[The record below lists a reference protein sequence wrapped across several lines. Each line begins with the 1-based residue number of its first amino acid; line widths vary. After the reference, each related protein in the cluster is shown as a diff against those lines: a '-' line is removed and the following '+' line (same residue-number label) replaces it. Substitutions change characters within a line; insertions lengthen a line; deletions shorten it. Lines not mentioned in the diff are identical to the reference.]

1 MLAAVFRKYGPVST
15 NLKLEEVPKPEP
27 KAGQVLVQ
35 VYAAAL
41 NDYEFGL
48 VEGSPFIVRFF
59 LGLFSPKLNIPGCD
73 MAGKVV
79 DVGDDV
85 TRWQIGDEVYG
96 DLSGDR
102 FGALAE
108 YVCCRADALV
118 AKPEQLDFL
127 QAAAMPQ
134 AAVLAM
140 QGLAAGGQL
149 KQGQDVLIN
158 GAGGGVGF
166 YAAQLALAKGVT
178 LTGVD
183 TSEKAEHMS
192 ALGYSETVDYRKER
206 FFERGKRYD
215 LIVDT
220 KTFHSPFAY
229 CRALKPGG
237 VYATVGGSMLW
248 LVIGQLLAL
257 PLRWIT
263 GKRIKIIALRPNE
276 GLERCNEL
284 VAAGKFESEAHH
296 VLPFAEYLRGL
307 QLLESGQHRGK
318 IVLRMPVLDD
328 APSMP
333 VSSG

>member
-1 MLAAVFRKYGPVST
+1 MLAAVFKSYGPIT
-15 NLKLEEVPKPEP
+15 NLKLEEVPMPEP
-27 KAGQVLVQ
+27 EADQVLVQ

-48 VEGSPFIVRFF
+48 VLGAPFIMRFF
-59 LGLFSPKLNIPGCD
+59 LGLLRPKLNIPGCD
-73 MAGKVV
+73 MAGKIIA
-79 DVGDDV
+79 VGDEV
-85 TRWQIGDEVYG
+85 TRWKIGDEVYG

-108 YVCCRADALV
+108 YVCCRADKVV
-118 AKPEQLDFL
+118 AKPEQIDFP

-134 AAVLAM
+134 ATVLAM
-140 QGLAAGGQL
+140 QGLAAGGEL
-149 KQGQDVLIN
+149 KPGQEVLIN

-166 YAAQLALAKGVT
+166 YAAQLALAKGVS

-183 TSEKAEHMS
+183 SAEKAEHMR
-192 ALGYSETVDYRKER
+192 ALGYRETVDYRKER

-215 LIVDT
+215 LIIDT

-237 VYATVGGSMLW
+237 VYATVGGSMFW
-248 LVIGQLLAL
+248 LMLGQLLAL

-263 GKRIKIIALRPNE
+263 GKHIKMIVLQPNA
-276 GLERCNEL
+276 GLEHCNEL
-284 VAAGKFESEAHH
+284 IAAGKFKSEAHH
-296 VLPFAEYLRGL
+296 MLPFAEYLSGL
-307 QLLESGQHRGK
+307 QLLESGRHKGK
-318 IVLRMPVLDD
+318 IVLCMPVLED
-328 APSMP
+328 ATSLP

>member
-1 MLAAVFRKYGPVST
+1 MLAAVFRKYGPVAT
-15 NLKLEEVPKPEP
+15 NLKLEEVPRPEP
-27 KAGQVLVQ
+27 EADQVLVQ
-35 VYAAAL
+35 IYAAAL

-48 VEGSPFIVRFF
+48 VQGAPFIMRFF
-59 LGLFSPKLNIPGCD
+59 LGLLRPKLNIPGCD
-73 MAGKVV
+73 MAGKVIA
-79 DVGDDV
+79 VGDAV

-108 YVCCRADALV
+108 YVCCSADNLV
-118 AKPEQLDFL
+118 AKPVQLGYP
-127 QAAAMPQ
+127 QAAAIPQ

-140 QGLAAGGQL
+140 QGLAAGGGL
-149 KQGQDVLIN
+149 EQGQDVLIN
-158 GAGGGVGF
+158 GAGGGVG
-166 YAAQLALAKGVT
+166 YYGAQFALAKGVA

-183 TSEKAEHMS
+183 SAEKAEHMR

-206 FFERGKRYD
+206 FFARGKRYD

-237 VYATVGGSMLW
+237 VYATVGGSLFW
-248 LVIGQLLAL
+248 LMAGQLLAL

-263 GKRIKIIALRPNE
+263 GKHIKVIVLQPNA
-276 GLERCNEL
+276 GLEYCNKLIAE
-284 VAAGKFESEAHH
+284 GKLQSEAHH
-296 VLPFAEYLRGL
+296 LLPFAEYLSGL

-318 IVLRMPVLDD
+318 IVLRMPVLDTVQPD
-328 APSMP
+328 
-333 VSSG
+333 V